1 MKPGRAILAVDGAAK
16 GNPGPAGIGVVISDE
31 SGKVLKEIGSHIGRA
46 TNNFAEYTALI
57 RGLSEVREMGFSEVA
72 VYTDSELMQRQIAGR
87 YKVKSPGLQ
96 PLYQSAVDLI
106 HGFDDASVYHVP
118 REKNKAADNLAS
130 AAAERSEQPGL
141 FDGSDEKPRRPG
153 KQARSGG
160 KSMIKRISIDTSA
173 RTQFIDITDRIQE
186 VVQASGVKEGNCTV
200 FVTHTTSGVTI
211 NESVDPYVLR
221 DIIDILNGLVPR
233 LGSYQHAQGNA
244 DAHAKASLI
253 GSSID
258 VIVEDGR
265 LLLGEYQ
272 VIYLCEFDGP
282 RPRQVV
288 VRVA

>member
-1 MKPGRAILAVDGAAK
+1 MTPGRAILAVDGAAK
-16 GNPGPAGIGVVISDE
+16 GNPGPAGIGVVISDD
-31 SGKVLKEIGSHIGRA
+31 SGKVLKEIGSHIGHA

-57 RGLSEVREMGFSEVA
+57 RGLSEVREMGFSEVV

-87 YKVKSPGLQ
+87 YKVKAPGLQ

-106 HGFDDASVYHVP
+106 RGFRNVSVHHVP
-118 REKNKAADNLAS
+118 REKNKAADSLAS
-130 AAAERSEQPGL
+130 AAAERLEQPGL
-141 FDGSDEKPRRPG
+141 FEAEGAKAPRSRKRASSG
-153 KQARSGG
+153 ARS
-160 KSMIKRISIDTSA
+160 MIERISVKTSS
-173 RTQFIDITDRIQE
+173 RTQFLDITSRIQQ
-186 VVQASGVKEGNCTV
+186 VVEASGVQEGTCTI
-200 FVTHTTSGVTI
+200 FVKHTTAGLTI

-221 DIIDILNGLVPR
+221 DIIDILNGLVPK

-253 GSSID
+253 GSSLD

-282 RPRQVV
+282 RPREVI